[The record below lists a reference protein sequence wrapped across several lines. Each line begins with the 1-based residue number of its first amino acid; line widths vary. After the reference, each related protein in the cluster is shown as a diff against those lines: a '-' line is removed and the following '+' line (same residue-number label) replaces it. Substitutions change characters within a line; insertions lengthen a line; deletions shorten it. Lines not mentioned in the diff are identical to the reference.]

1 MKNGKKLILRI
12 AVAMMC
18 AAMAVSTLPAA
29 VFAEDTGTTPGFTQ
43 SEEENTG
50 VCGGITWTIENDGTL
65 TISPAETPAEGY
77 VKGVMKSF
85 CTATDEETG
94 TGDYKNY
101 PWYNKT
107 FTKIVVAD
115 GVTSIAAKAFITNG
129 NVTEVTIGKDVSE
142 INAGA
147 FAQLAACTGFTVA
160 DGNTHFT
167 AVDGVLYNGNMS
179 KLYYYPIAKEGTA
192 FEIPGSVTMVGYNAI
207 FRTKLTSITFEKS
220 NLPLTLGFGC
230 LAKNTVSE
238 MDLPARVSKTC
249 DAIFVGWTKNQTV
262 WCANEGIYNTIM
274 DSQTGGVNCQLMVR
288 GRDYIHKTADY
299 TFLCGN
305 DGAVITR
312 YTGHAEKL
320 DIPETVE
327 VDGKTFTVVG
337 IGDAAFGILEGDPT
351 RDVKEITIPATVTSI
366 GKGAFEGRSYN
377 AQDRKDSLEK
387 VTILGNTVT
396 VSGYAFARNPDLI
409 LDMSNVE
416 TLNATEDD
424 YHSHFNAAKEI
435 YVKNEEMAE
444 KVLDFIGPNT
454 RVYIAPKN
462 EAYSPYWSV
471 KSDGKNP
478 PTFTKQKPATKTLT
492 FNYADGSSDKVVKV
506 RPDGVYPLS
515 KETTP
520 TRTGYTFAGW
530 YNGDTKVEGESLTVG
545 KDITLTA
552 KWTANTYTIKFD
564 PNGGTG
570 TIKDQG
576 ATYDADVTLPE
587 NTFTNG
593 DKIFIGWAK
602 SADGQVVCADKATV
616 KNLTADREITLYA
629 VWAVKSVPVN
639 PATPVIPSE
648 PTVTPSVSNGWKD
661 VSQGTVYYKNGVKV
675 KGWQK
680 IDGETYYFDQKGVL
694 QTGWLDLDGHWYRLD
709 NTGAMQTGWV
719 KVGKAW
725 YFMEENGVMDAATW
739 LSDGGKWYYLGADG
753 TMYSNKWRCT
763 KGVWYYLLGNGEMAK
778 NRWIEDKGNWYYLGA
793 DGGMLVDT
801 TTPDGYRVDENG
813 VWIKK

>member
-1 MKNGKKLILRI
+1 MKNGKKFILRI

-18 AAMAVSTLPAA
+18 AAMAVSALPAA
-29 VFAEDTGTTPGFTQ
+29 AFAEYTGTTPGFTQ
-43 SEEENTG
+43 GEEENTG
-50 VCGGITWTIENDGTL
+50 VFGGITWTIESGTM
-65 TISPAETPAEGY
+65 TIAPAENPTDGLA
-77 VKGVMKSF
+77 KGVMKSLS
-85 CTATDEETG
+85 TATDYDTG
-94 TGDYKNY
+94 NGDFKQY
-101 PWYNKT
+101 PWYGKSFN
-107 FTKIVVAD
+107 KIVVAE

-129 NVTEVTIGKDVSE
+129 NVTEVEIGKDVSE
-142 INAGA
+142 IGAGA
-147 FAQLAACTGFTVA
+147 FAQLASCTGFTVA
-160 DGNTHFT
+160 EGNKKFI
-167 AVDGVLYNGNMS
+167 AVDGVLYNENMS

-207 FRTKLTSITFEKS
+207 FRTKLTSITFEESDKD
-220 NLPLTLGFGC
+220 LTLGFGC

-238 MDLPARVSKTC
+238 IDLPARVSKICSAVFT
-249 DAIFVGWTKNQTV
+249 DWMKDQTV
-262 WCANEGIYNTIM
+262 WCANEKIYNMI
-274 DSQTGGVNCQLMVR
+274 SQTGGVRCQLMVR
-288 GRDYIHKTADY
+288 GRDYVCEKDGY

-305 DGAVITR
+305 DGAVITN
-312 YTGHAEKL
+312 YTGHEEKL
-320 DIPETVE
+320 NIPETVE

-337 IGDAAFGILEGDPT
+337 IADGAFGILEANPIQF
-351 RDVKEITIPATVTSI
+351 RSLKEVTIPATVTSI
-366 GKGAFEGRSYN
+366 GSQAFQGYN

-396 VSGYAFARNPDLI
+396 VGGYAFARNANMI

-416 TLNATEDD
+416 TLNATEDA

-444 KVLDFIGPNT
+444 KVLDFIGEGT
-454 RVYIAPKN
+454 KVYIAPK
-462 EAYSPYWSV
+462 ADYSPCWSV
-471 KSDGKNP
+471 TSDHKTP
-478 PTFTKQKPATKTLT
+478 PTYTKKIPETKTLT
-492 FNYADGSSDKVVKV
+492 FNYTGVSSDKVVKV
-506 RPDGVYPLS
+506 KPNGVYPLS
-515 KETTP
+515 EETAP
-520 TRTGYTFAGW
+520 TRPGYTLAGW
-530 YNGDTKVEGESLTVG
+530 YNGDTKVEDKDLTVG
-545 KDITLTA
+545 EDITLTA
-552 KWTANTYTIKFD
+552 KWMANTYTIKFD

-593 DKIFIGWAK
+593 DKIFIGWAT
-602 SADGQVVCADKATV
+602 SADGQVVYADKATV
-616 KNLTADREITLYA
+616 KNLATDGEVTLYA
-629 VWAVKSVPVN
+629 VWAVKSVPIN

-648 PTVTPSVSNGWKD
+648 PMVTPSVSNGWKD

-680 IDGETYYFDQKGVL
+680 INGETYYFDQKGVL
-694 QTGWLDLDGHWYRLD
+694 QTGWLELDGRWYRMD

-725 YFMEENGVMDAATW
+725 YFMDENGVMDAATW

-753 TMYSNKWRCT
+753 AMYSNKWRCT

-778 NRWIEDKGNWYYLGA
+778 NCWIEDKGNWYYLGA
-793 DGGMLVDT
+793 DGGMLIDT

-813 VWIKK
+813 AWIKK

>member
-12 AVAMMC
+12 AVAVMC

-29 VFAEDTGTTPGFTQ
+29 VFAEGDTPDTSMEDTKA
-43 SEEENTG
+43 TG
-50 VCGGITWTIENDGTL
+50 VCGGITWTIENDTL
-65 TISPAETPAEGY
+65 TISPAENPDEGY
-77 VKGVMKSF
+77 DKGVMKSF

-94 TGDYKNY
+94 TGSFTSY

-160 DGNTHFT
+160 DGNKNFT
-167 AVDGVLYNGNMS
+167 AVDGVLYSNDMS

-238 MDLPARVSKTC
+238 IDLPARVSKIC
-249 DAIFVGWTKNQTV
+249 NAIFADWTKDQTV
-262 WCANEGIYNTIM
+262 WCANESIYNMI
-274 DSQTGGVNCQLMVR
+274 SQTGVKCQLMVR
-288 GRDYIHKTADY
+288 GRDYVCEKDGY

-305 DGAVITR
+305 DGAVITN
-312 YTGHAEKL
+312 YTGHEEKL

-337 IGDAAFGILEGDPT
+337 IGDGAFGIADGQT
-351 RDVKEITIPATVTSI
+351 RYVKEITIPATVTSI
-366 GKGAFEGRSYN
+366 SNEAFRGYN
-377 AQDRKDSLEK
+377 AQDRENSLEK

-396 VSGYAFARNPDLI
+396 VGGYAFARNPDLI

-416 TLNATEDD
+416 TLNATEDT

-435 YVKNEEMAE
+435 YVKNEAMAE

-454 RVYIAPKN
+454 KVYIAPKN

-471 KSDGKNP
+471 TSSVASDGKP
-478 PTFTKQKPATKTLT
+478 IFKRRIPETKTLT

-506 RPDGVYPLS
+506 RPDGTYPLS
-515 KETTP
+515 EETAP
-520 TRTGYTFAGW
+520 TRTGYTFEGW
-530 YNGDTKVEGESLTVG
+530 YNGDTKVEDKDLTFGTVG

-552 KWTANTYTIKFD
+552 KWTANPYTIKFD
-564 PNGGTG
+564 ANGGTG

-593 DKIFIGWAK
+593 DKIFIGWAT
-602 SADGQVVCADKATV
+602 SADGQVVYADKATV
-616 KNLTADREITLYA
+616 KNLTADREVTLYA
-629 VWAVKSVPVN
+629 VWAVKSVPIN

-694 QTGWLDLDGHWYRLD
+694 QTGWLNLDGHWYRLD

-725 YFMEENGVMDAATW
+725 YFMDENGVMDAATW
-739 LSDGGKWYYLGADG
+739 LSDGGKWYYFGADG
-753 TMYSNKWRCT
+753 AMYSNKWRCT

-778 NRWIEDKGNWYYLGA
+778 NCWIEDKGNWYYLGA

>member
-18 AAMAVSTLPAA
+18 AAMAVSALPAA
-29 VFAEDTGTTPGFTQ
+29 VFAEGDTPDTSMVDTK
-43 SEEENTG
+43 ETG

-65 TISPAETPAEGY
+65 TISPAENPAEDY
-77 VKGVMKSF
+77 SVGVMKSF

-94 TGDYKNY
+94 TGSYTSY

-129 NVTEVTIGKDVSE
+129 SVTEVTIGKNVSE

-147 FAQLAACTGFTVA
+147 FAQLAACTRFTVA
-160 DGNTHFT
+160 EGNTYFT
-167 AVDGVLYNGNMS
+167 AVDGVLYNNDKS
-179 KLYYYPIAKEGTA
+179 KLYYYPIAKEGTE

-207 FRTKLTSITFEKS
+207 FRTKLTSITFEES
-220 NLPLTLGFGC
+220 DQPLTLGFGC

-238 MDLPARVSKTC
+238 IDLPARVSKTC
-249 DAIFVGWTKNQTV
+249 SAIFADWTKNQTV
-262 WCANEGIYNTIM
+262 WCANEKIYNMI
-274 DSQTGGVNCQLMVR
+274 SQTGGVKCQLMVR
-288 GRDYIHKTADY
+288 GRDYVCEKDGY
-299 TFLCGN
+299 TFLCEN
-305 DGAVITR
+305 DGAVITN
-312 YTGHAEKL
+312 YTGDAEKL

-337 IGDAAFGILEGDPT
+337 IGDAAFAILADNQT
-351 RDVKEITIPATVTSI
+351 RYVKEITIPATVTFISNE
-366 GKGAFEGRSYN
+366 AFRGYN
-377 AQDRKDSLEK
+377 AQDRENSLEK

-396 VSGYAFARNPDLI
+396 VGGYAFARNTNLI

-416 TLNATEDD
+416 TLNAEVDD

-435 YVKNEEMAE
+435 YVKNEAMAE

-454 RVYIAPKN
+454 KVYIAPKN

-478 PTFTKQKPATKTLT
+478 PTFTKQNPETKTLT
-492 FNYADGSSDKVVKV
+492 FNYADGSTNKVVKV
-506 RPDGVYPLS
+506 IPNGVYPLS
-515 KETTP
+515 QETAP

-530 YNGDTKVEGESLTVG
+530 YNGETKVTDASLTISE
-545 KDITLTA
+545 DITLTA

-564 PNGGTG
+564 ANGGTG
-570 TIKDQG
+570 TIKGQG

-593 DKIFIGWAK
+593 DKIFIGWAT
-602 SADGQVVCADKATV
+602 STDGQVVYADKATV
-616 KNLTADREITLYA
+616 KNLTADGEVTLYA
-629 VWAVKSVPVN
+629 VWAVKSVPIT

-719 KVGKAW
+719 EVGKAW
-725 YFMEENGVMDAATW
+725 YFMDENGVMDAATW

-753 TMYSNKWRCT
+753 AMYSNKWRCT